1 MKIHDLI
8 TTTAALTDLCQ
19 RLAKSDFVTVDTE
32 FMRENTYWPE
42 LCLVQI
48 ADDKEAAAIDP
59 LAPGIDLYRDVLA
72 HMSFTPRISPGLQTM
87 DMRLFEPGPLGL
99 REQLLNRPL
108 VQRFELDAA
117 RQLLHIDFSGLQINT
132 ASTIAAI
139 EQEVRGL
146 LAPLAAQGE
155 RVGVIVNYDHFTIAP
170 DLADAY
176 AAMVQGLTRDHYA
189 EVKRYGTVGFL
200 KSRLT

>member
-1 MKIHDLI
+1 VLYGTERCVFRLVPSGDAEGSGALELI
-8 TTTAALTDLCQ
+8 
-19 RLAKSDFVTVDTE
+19 E
-32 FMRENTYWPE
+32 
-42 LCLVQI
+42 
-48 ADDKEAAAIDP
+48 

-132 ASTIAAI
+132 ASTIDAI

-146 LAPLAAQGE
+146 LAAQGE

-176 AAMVQGLTRDHYA
+176 TAMVQGLTRDHYA

>member
-1 MKIHDLI
+1 M
-8 TTTAALTDLCQ
+8 A
-19 RLAKSDFVTVDTE
+19 
-32 FMRENTYWPE
+32 
-42 LCLVQI
+42 
-48 ADDKEAAAIDP
+48 
-59 LAPGIDLYRDVLA
+59 
-72 HMSFTPRISPGLQTM
+72 FTPRISPGLQTM
-87 DMRLFEPGPLGL
+87 DLRLFEPGPLGL

-132 ASTIAAI
+132 ASTIDAI
-139 EQEVRGL
+139 EQEVRRL

-176 AAMVQGLTRDHYA
+176 TAMVQGLTRDLYT

-200 KSRLT
+200 KSRLV

>member
-1 MKIHDLI
+1 
-8 TTTAALTDLCQ
+8 
-19 RLAKSDFVTVDTE
+19 
-32 FMRENTYWPE
+32 
-42 LCLVQI
+42 
-48 ADDKEAAAIDP
+48 
-59 LAPGIDLYRDVLA
+59 
-72 HMSFTPRISPGLQTM
+72 MSFTPRISPGLQTM
-87 DMRLFEPGPLGL
+87 DLRLFEPGPLGL

-108 VQRFELDAA
+108 VQRFELDAT

-139 EQEVRGL
+139 EQEVRRL
-146 LAPLAAQGE
+146 LAPLASKGE
-155 RVGVIVNYDHFTIAP
+155 RVEVIVNYDHFTIAP

-200 KSRLT
+200 KSRLL